1 MIALFDR
8 LVEATRIAWVSFK
21 LYTVSDII
29 RGKSGIISL
38 AGISLWLTLLI
49 LPVSLFANPQIGL
62 GRVAAFIFGG
72 ILVFNVYSVA
82 TWDWAWEIR
91 KLINYNVL
99 EYLIVSG
106 KSPLMVY
113 LGLIPVSLI
122 WLLMII
128 VLGYGIVN
136 VFIAQPRIAIS
147 DFKLFI
153 LAFTLLIIVVL
164 SYALI
169 LASTI
174 LISGT
179 SGAVV
184 EIFSWILPLVTG
196 GFTPL
201 SLMPEPL
208 RTIALL
214 TPFSYPAELL
224 RKTLNIYETILPI
237 DTMFII
243 GYTYGL
249 AFLTF
254 SITLFKLGIR
264 KTLKEGLKTLSAW

>member
-1 MIALFDR
+1 MTALFNR
-8 LVEATRIAWVSFK
+8 LVEAARIAWVSFK

-38 AGISLWLTLLI
+38 AGISLWLILII

-99 EYLIVSG
+99 EHLIASG

-128 VLGYGIVN
+128 VLGYGVVN
-136 VFIAQPRIAIS
+136 VFVAQPEIVIS
-147 DFKLFI
+147 DLKLLI

-164 SYALI
+164 SYALV

-179 SGAVV
+179 SGAIV
-184 EIFSWILPLVTG
+184 EIFSWVLPLATG
-196 GFTPL
+196 GFIPL
-201 SLMPEPL
+201 SLMPESL
-208 RTIALL
+208 RTLALL

-224 RKTLNIYETILPI
+224 RKALNIYEPILPTN
-237 DTMFII
+237 TMFII
-243 GYTYGL
+243 GYIYGL

>member
-1 MIALFDR
+1 MTALFNR
-8 LVEATRIAWVSFK
+8 LMEAARIAWVSFK
-21 LYTVSDII
+21 LYTVSDIV
-29 RGKSGIISL
+29 RGKSGIVSL
-38 AGISLWLTLLI
+38 AGISLWLILLI

-122 WLLMII
+122 WLLTII
-128 VLGYGIVN
+128 VLGYGIVS
-136 VFIAQPRIAIS
+136 VFVTQPKIVIL
-147 DFKLFI
+147 DFKLLI
-153 LAFTLLIIVVL
+153 LAFVLLIIVVL
-164 SYALI
+164 SYALV

-179 SGAVV
+179 SGAIV
-184 EIFSWILPLVTG
+184 EIFSWVLPLATG
-196 GFTPL
+196 GFVPL

-208 RTIALL
+208 RTIALF

-224 RKTLNIYETILPI
+224 RKTLNIYETVLPVN
-237 DTMFII
+237 TMFII
-243 GYTYGL
+243 GYIYGL
-249 AFLTF
+249 VFLTF

>member
-113 LGLIPVSLI
+113 LGLIPASLI

-147 DFKLFI
+147 DFKSFI
-153 LAFTLLIIVVL
+153 LAFALLIIVVL

-169 LASTI
+169 LASTT

-184 EIFSWILPLVTG
+184 EIFS
-196 GFTPL
+196 
-201 SLMPEPL
+201 
-208 RTIALL
+208 
-214 TPFSYPAELL
+214 
-224 RKTLNIYETILPI
+224 
-237 DTMFII
+237 
-243 GYTYGL
+243 
-249 AFLTF
+249 
-254 SITLFKLGIR
+254 
-264 KTLKEGLKTLSAW
+264 